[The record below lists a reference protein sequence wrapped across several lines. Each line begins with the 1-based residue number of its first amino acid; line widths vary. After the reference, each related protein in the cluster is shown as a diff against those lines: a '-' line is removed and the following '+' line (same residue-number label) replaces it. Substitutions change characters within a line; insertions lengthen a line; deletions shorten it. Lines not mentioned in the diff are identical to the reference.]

1 MRDITLK
8 FRDKSAYKDFLIEIE
23 WDTNENLQNYIMID
37 EIGYTYT
44 ETSQPGDEEPTYIR
58 NEGYYINVRIL
69 DESFTYEYFE
79 PFIVQL
85 EQPLREWA

>member
-1 MRDITLK
+1 MKDLTMK
-8 FRDKSAYKDFLIEIE
+8 FSDKKAFQDFLTLIDWEY
-23 WDTNENLQNYIMID
+23 NETLQNQIMLD
-37 EIGYTYT
+37 VIGYTYT
-44 ETSQPGDEEPTYIR
+44 QTGGSEDEPTYIR
-58 NEGYYINVRIL
+58 SEGYYVNVRIL

>member
-1 MRDITLK
+1 MRDIILK
-8 FRDKSAYKDFLIEIE
+8 FTDKSAYKDFLLKIE
-23 WDTNENLQNYIMID
+23 WDTNENLQNQIMLD

-44 ETSQPGDEEPTYIR
+44 EISPLGDEEPRYTR
-58 NEGYYINVRIL
+58 NEGYYVNVRIL
-69 DESFTYEYFE
+69 GESFTYEYFE

>member
-1 MRDITLK
+1 MKDLTMK
-8 FRDKSAYKDFLIEIE
+8 FSNKQAYKDFLIQIG
-23 WDTNENLQNYIMID
+23 WENNDELQNYIMLD

-44 ETSQPGDEEPTYIR
+44 QTGGSEDEPTYIR

-69 DESFTYEYFE
+69 DESFTYSYFE

>member
-1 MRDITLK
+1 MKDIALK
-8 FRDKSAYKDFLIEIE
+8 FKDKNEYKNFLVGLSWQENEELRDKFL
-23 WDTNENLQNYIMID
+23 LD

-44 ETSQPGDEEPTYIR
+44 GIPSLDDEEPTYIR

>member
-1 MRDITLK
+1 MKDLTMK
-8 FRDKSAYKDFLIEIE
+8 FKDKKAYKDFLLKIE
-23 WDTNENLQNYIMID
+23 WDTNETLQNQIMLD

-44 ETSQPGDEEPTYIR
+44 EISPLGDEEPRCIR
-58 NEGYYINVRIL
+58 NEGYYVNVRIL

-85 EQPLREWA
+85 EQPLRGWA

>member
-1 MRDITLK
+1 MRDLILK
-8 FRDKSAYKDFLIEIE
+8 FSTKQAYKDFLAQIE
-23 WDTNENLQNYIMID
+23 WENNDELQNYIMLD

-58 NEGYYINVRIL
+58 NEGYYVNVRIL
-69 DESFTYEYFE
+69 DESFTYSYFE

>member
-1 MRDITLK
+1 MKDLILK
-8 FRDKSAYKDFLIEIE
+8 FSNKQAYKDFLIQIG
-23 WDTNENLQNYIMID
+23 WENNDELQNYIMLD

-58 NEGYYINVRIL
+58 NEGYYVNVRIL